1 MGRSNRVEV
10 IGENGLKLMHSV
22 TFSRARRMVAA
33 GLARW
38 TDDGRIQCV
47 LDLASDISAPRSE
60 GAALLTARISRGGD
74 PGCRL
79 GEIIAFVSQRSPYRF
94 RSAQ

>member
-10 IGENGLKLMHSV
+10 IGENGSKLMHSV
-22 TFSRARRMVAA
+22 TLSRARRMVDA

-47 LDLASDISAPRSE
+47 LDSSSDLSAPRSE
-60 GAALLTARISRGGD
+60 GVALLTARVSRGGD

-79 GEIIAFVSQRSPYRF
+79 GEIVAFVSQRSPYRF
-94 RSAQ
+94 RSTR